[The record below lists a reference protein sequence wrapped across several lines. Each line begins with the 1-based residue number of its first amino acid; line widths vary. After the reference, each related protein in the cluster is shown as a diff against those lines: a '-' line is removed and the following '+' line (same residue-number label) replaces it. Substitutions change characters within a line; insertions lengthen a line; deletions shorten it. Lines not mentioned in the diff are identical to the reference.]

1 MLHKELEALEKLY
14 KAVNAYCT
22 ASAEAKKPIP
32 ESYWRAVTLAWQEA
46 KKLREGGNNGK
57 NL

>member
-14 KAVNAYCT
+14 KAVDAYCT
-22 ASAEAKKPIP
+22 TSAEAKKPIP

-46 KKLREGGNNGK
+46 KRIIEPGK
-57 NL
+57 EE